1 MKLNLSLIVAL
12 FSICICASSLAQAE
26 DRVAQEYTINAVTDV
41 SAGGGGLVEIVQ
53 GDSESLRVEAAPD
66 VMQRVKVDLTNHK
79 LSLGVKDINGNFFHW
94 FDRNNDKVKFILQV
108 KQMNSLEL
116 MGAAQATL
124 GNYHGEKLRIK
135 NSGAAKITFAELLVN
150 DLMIEFSGA
159 ANGSV
164 QVLNSQKVD
173 IELSGAS
180 NLDIKKPGAVQQLKL
195 NASGASNYRGKPL
208 FVANAQ
214 AEASGASN
222 IDIQVS
228 ETLNA
233 VASGASNI
241 NYYGSA
247 KVSFEA
253 SGASHV
259 NGHQ

>member
-1 MKLNLSLIVAL
+1 MKLNLSVLVASML
-12 FSICICASSLAQAE
+12 SVCMVVSVQADE
-26 DRVAQEYTINAVTDV
+26 QVAQEYTINAVAELSV
-41 SAGGGGLVEIVQ
+41 GGGGVVDIVQ
-53 GDSESLRVEAAPD
+53 GETESLRVEAAPD
-66 VMQRVKVDLTNHK
+66 VMKRVTVDLSNHK
-79 LSLGVKDINGNFFHW
+79 LSLGVKDANGNFFHW

-108 KQMNSLEL
+108 KQLNKLEL
-116 MGAAQATL
+116 MGSAQANV
-124 GNYHGEKLRIK
+124 GNYHGEKLWVK
-135 NSGAAKITFAELLVN
+135 NSGAAKISFAELLVS
-150 DLMIEFSGA
+150 DLMFESSGA
-159 ANGSV
+159 ANATL
-164 QVLNSQKVD
+164 QILNSQKVN

-180 NLDIKKPGAVQQLKL
+180 NLDVKKSGAVQHLKL
-195 NASGASNYRGKPL
+195 DVSGASNYRGKPL
-208 FVANAQ
+208 FVANAE

-228 ETLNA
+228 ETLHA

>member
-1 MKLNLSLIVAL
+1 MKWNRSILVAAL
-12 FSICICASSLAQAE
+12 VGVCAVLPAQA
-26 DRVAQEYTINAVTDV
+26 DGLVAQEYTIEGVTEV
-41 SAGGGGLVEIVQ
+41 SAGGGGEVQIIQ
-53 GDSESLRVEAAPD
+53 GDKESLRVEAAPD
-66 VMQRVKVDLTNHK
+66 VMKRVKVDLTNHK

-108 KQMNSLEL
+108 KQINKLEFI
-116 MGAAQATL
+116 GAAQGRL
-124 GNYHGEKLRIK
+124 GNYHGEKLLVK
-135 NSGAAKITFAELLVN
+135 NSGAAQLSFAELSVG
-150 DLMIEFSGA
+150 DLTIDSSGA
-159 ANGSV
+159 ANATI
-164 QVLNSQKVD
+164 QILNSQKVS

-180 NLDIKKPGAVQQLKL
+180 NFDVKKSGAVQHMKL
-195 NASGASNYRGKPL
+195 SASGASNYRGKPL

-228 ETLNA
+228 ETIHA

-247 KVSFEA
+247 KATFEA